1 MVKKTTEKPKRKAT
15 GAAAMGAGPGRPKG
29 LPNKTTVAVKQALE
43 ETFAAMGGV
52 KALTT
57 WAKGNPDEFYKL
69 WAKLLPKDLHISGNL
84 ALESLVT
91 GEGSSEE

>member
-1 MVKKTTEKPKRKAT
+1 
-15 GAAAMGAGPGRPKG
+15 
-29 LPNKTTVAVKQALE
+29 
-43 ETFAAMGGV
+43 MGGV